1 MGVTYSQFQLQTCIP
16 GYYGGRPT
24 CRNSQ
29 CRIQGPRLTQVFYL
43 SNYLSIYLF
52 IYLYI
57 YLYIYLFIYLS
68 VFLSIYLSIYL
79 VQRKGIPTGT
89 RSCDQMIILLKQVFS
104 LLVNLRLINS
114 FLEEINY
121 RFLLFIYFACLFVC
135 LFTDAQN
142 YKIEFPLI
150 FDSRKILK
158 NP

>member
-79 VQRKGIPTGT
+79 SSIEKGYPHWH
-89 RSCDQMIILLKQVFS
+89 QE
-104 LLVNLRLINS
+104 LRLDDNPA
-114 FLEEINY
+114 EAG
-121 RFLLFIYFACLFVC
+121 LLFTCKLKTNQQFLGRDKLQVSSIYILCLSFCLFVYRC
-135 LFTDAQN
+135 SELQN
-142 YKIEFPLI
+142 
-150 FDSRKILK
+150 
-158 NP
+158 